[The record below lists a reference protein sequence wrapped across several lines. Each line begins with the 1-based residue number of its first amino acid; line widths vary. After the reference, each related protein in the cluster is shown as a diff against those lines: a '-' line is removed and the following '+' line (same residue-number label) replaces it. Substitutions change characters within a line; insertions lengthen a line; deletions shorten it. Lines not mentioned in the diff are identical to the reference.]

1 VSYEVNWLL
10 VKDLADRKY
19 PFLYADD
26 LGTKARAVMRNRE
39 LRVLPIVDEHKRLLG
54 VVSRMDIMTI
64 TSSISPIRVKGIMST
79 PKFVATMDMNGFS
92 TLREMIRLDEWYV
105 PVTVS
110 SQDSTYTGMFGL
122 EAFIRSS
129 LEKDFT
135 NLSKPLFEIMSN
147 QLLTCSPEDEVDN
160 IWRLMQERSFAGLPV
175 VKKGKLIGMV
185 TQKDLL
191 DTGAVSLGFE
201 AKKGRFR
208 TPPRI
213 SSIMKTSVESLEPQA
228 IIKEASELMLR
239 KNIGRVPIVDE
250 KGKLVGIVDREDIAR
265 ALL

>member
-1 VSYEVNWLL
+1 ML
-10 VKDLADRKY
+10 VKDLTDKKY

-39 LRVLPIVDEHKRLLG
+39 LRVLPIVDDRKRLLG
-54 VVSRMDIMTI
+54 MVSRTDLMVI
-64 TSSISPIRVKGIMST
+64 TSSISPIRVKGIMS
-79 PKFVATMDMNGFS
+79 PLKIVATMDMDTFA
-92 TLREMIRLDEWYV
+92 TVREMIRLDEWYV

-110 SQDSTYTGMFGL
+110 SNDPTYIGMFGL
-122 EAFIRSS
+122 EAFIRSA
-129 LEKDFT
+129 LGKDFI
-135 NLSKPLFEIMSN
+135 NLSKPLSEIMSN

-160 IWRLMQERSFAGLPV
+160 VWRLMQERSFAGLPV

-191 DTGAVSLGFE
+191 DTGAVFPAFE

-208 TPPRI
+208 APSKI
-213 SSIMKTSVESLEPQA
+213 SVVMKTSVVSLKPTA
-228 IIKEASELMLR
+228 TVKEAAELMLQ
-239 KNIGRVPIVDE
+239 KNIGRMPIVDE
-250 KGKLVGIVDREDIAR
+250 KGTLVGIVDREDITR

>member
-1 VSYEVNWLL
+1 LL
-10 VKDLADRKY
+10 VTDLTDKKY

-26 LGTKARAVMRNRE
+26 LGTKARAVMRNRG
-39 LRVLPIVDEHKRLLG
+39 LRILPIVDEHKHLLG
-54 VVSRMDIMTI
+54 VVSRMDVMTI
-64 TSSISPIRVKGIMST
+64 TSSISPVRVKGIMSN
-79 PKFVATMDMNGFS
+79 PKFGATMDMDA
-92 TLREMIRLDEWYV
+92 LEMVREMIRMDEWYV

-110 SQDSTYTGMFGL
+110 SNDSTYAGILGL

-129 LEKDFT
+129 LEKDLT
-135 NLSKPLFEIMSN
+135 NLSKPLSEIMSN
-147 QLLTCSPEDEVDN
+147 RILTCSPEDDVDN
-160 IWRLMQERSFAGLPV
+160 VWRLMQGRSFAGLPV

-201 AKKGRFR
+201 AKKGRFKA
-208 TPPRI
+208 PPKI
-213 SSIMKTSVESLEPQA
+213 SSIMKTLVISLKPTA
-228 IIKEASELMLR
+228 TIREACELMVQ

-250 KGKLVGIVDREDIAR
+250 KGKLIGIVDREDIAR